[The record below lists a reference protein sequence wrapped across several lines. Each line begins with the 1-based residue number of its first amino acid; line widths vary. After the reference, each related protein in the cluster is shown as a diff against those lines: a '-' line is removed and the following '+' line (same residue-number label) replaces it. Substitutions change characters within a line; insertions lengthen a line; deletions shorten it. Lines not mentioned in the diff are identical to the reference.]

1 MNVVAAIIWF
11 IGAITAAL
19 DVRQAYRLDSTS
31 GMAAWTVIAFG
42 CIIIGLA
49 QII

>member
-11 IGAITAAL
+11 VGAIIAAF
-19 DVRQAYRLDSTS
+19 DVRQAYRLDSPS
-31 GMAAWTVIAFG
+31 GMAAWTIISIG
-42 CIIIGLA
+42 CFVVGLA

>member
-11 IGAITAAL
+11 IGAVLAVL
-19 DVRQAYRLDSTS
+19 DVRQAYCMDSPS
-31 GMAAWTVIAFG
+31 GMVAWTVIAFG
-42 CIIIGLA
+42 CVVISLA